1 MINRNDNDMQQLQ
14 NLSLAERKELIDF
27 QMKASY
33 KFFLKTIV
41 ITMVIMAAVTGL
53 ILFVIFTII

>member
-1 MINRNDNDMQQLQ
+1 MINNQHNDMQQFQ
-14 NLSLAERKELIDF
+14 NLSLAERKELIEF
-27 QMKASY
+27 QMNASY
-33 KFFLKTIV
+33 KFFAKTMV